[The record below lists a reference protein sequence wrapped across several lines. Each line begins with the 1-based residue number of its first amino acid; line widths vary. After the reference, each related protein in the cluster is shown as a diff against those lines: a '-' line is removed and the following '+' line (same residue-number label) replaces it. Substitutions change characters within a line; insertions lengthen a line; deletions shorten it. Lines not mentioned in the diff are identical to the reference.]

1 MKNLDLKNFKRELKL
16 RKLLNEQE
24 KAEFTKEFPLGEI
37 RAMSEDAI
45 KEEIHKIEMIK
56 RGGI

>member
-24 KAEFTKEFPLGEI
+24 KAEFTKEFPLDEI
-37 RAMSEDAI
+37 HAMSEEAI
-45 KEEIHKIEMIK
+45 KEEIHKIEIIK
-56 RGGI
+56 IGGI